1 MQSQKSLVNHVEK
14 LKWVRNVLYFFPNS
28 EVLINYRLQ
37 LSQLAKALVYLHEE
51 FQPGP
56 IVHLDVRC
64 VCNSRQSYC
73 VYSDTEKDNILVD
86 DQKDAVLSDFG
97 LTRINNTIFKSIPLY
112 RAETHAGRLRNC
124 Y

>member
-1 MQSQKSLVNHVEK
+1 MDFNTVTMSFQAIFREIMLWWQLKHENILYLLGVCTWEEVFPSMVSPYMRNGSINKYMQSQKSLVDHVEQ

-56 IVHLDVRC
+56 IVNLDVRC
-64 VCNSRQSYC
+64 VC
-73 VYSDTEKDNILVD
+73 
-86 DQKDAVLSDFG
+86 
-97 LTRINNTIFKSIPLY
+97 
-112 RAETHAGRLRNC
+112 
-124 Y
+124 